1 MKLDIFSH
9 CTIDTIEFVDS
20 VTEQI
25 GGVACYGG
33 LTARKLKFDVNLHT
47 KFGSDFPYENYLVKN
62 NLKYQNAES
71 NRPTTRFTIKLSGS
85 DRTLY
90 LENTC
95 DPIEYASTQADGFL
109 VSPVFDEVSAQTFE
123 NLKKDC
129 NFVFLDPQGFL
140 RRVDAAKKIFL
151 EKTEINLSKIN
162 TIKLSHDEIL
172 ALADGATVNDMKS
185 IQKRGVEHVL
195 LTNKKEIF
203 LLAKD
208 RIYSITLPNNEIYDT
223 TGLGDIFFATFCCT
237 LLKEN
242 DFLWALCF
250 AGGAAQAALDT
261 KEFGL
266 KKIPEK
272 NEIETNGSYFYNTV
286 KFKQV

>member
-9 CTIDTIEFVDS
+9 CTIDTIEFDDS

-47 KFGSDFPYENYLVKN
+47 KFGPDFPHDEYLVKN
-62 NLKYQNAES
+62 KLIHSNAQS
-71 NRPTTRFTIKLSGS
+71 NKPTTRFTIKLSGA
-85 DRTLY
+85 DRMMY
-90 LENTC
+90 LTNTC
-95 DPIEYASTQADGFL
+95 EPIEYRASKADGFL
-109 VSPVFDEVSAQTFE
+109 VSPVFNEISSLVFE

-129 NFVFLDPQGFL
+129 DFIFLDPQGFL
-140 RRVDAAKKIFL
+140 RRSDAGKKVFL
-151 EKTEINLSKIN
+151 EKTNINLSKIN
-162 TIKLSHDEIL
+162 AIKLSYDEIKTL
-172 ALADGATVNDMKS
+172 SDGATVDDMKS
-185 IQKRGVEHVL
+185 IQKRGVKHVL
-195 LTNKKEIF
+195 LTDKKEIS
-203 LLAKD
+203 LLVND
-208 RIYSITLPNNEIYDT
+208 RVYSITLPNNEIYDT
-223 TGLGDIFFATFCCT
+223 TGLGDIFFTTFCCT

-272 NEIETNGSYFYNTV
+272 NNIETNGSYFYNTV

>member
-9 CTIDTIEFVDS
+9 CTIDTIEFGNTA
-20 VTEQI
+20 TEQI

-47 KFGSDFPYENYLVKN
+47 KFGPDFPHDEYLTKN
-62 NLKYQNAES
+62 KLEYQNAQS
-71 NRPTTRFTIKLSGS
+71 NKPTTRFTIKLSGT
-85 DRTLY
+85 DRTMY
-90 LENTC
+90 LTNMCES
-95 DPIEYASTQADGFL
+95 IEYSNSKADGFL
-109 VSPVFDEVSAQTFE
+109 VSPVFDEISSVALES
-123 NLKKDC
+123 LKKDC
-129 NFVFLDPQGFL
+129 NFIFLDPQGFL
-140 RRVDAAKKIFL
+140 RRVDSTKKVFL
-151 EKTEINLSKIN
+151 EKTNINLSKIN
-162 TIKLSHDEIL
+162 AIKLSYDEIM
-172 ALADGATVNDMKS
+172 ALSDGASVDDMKN
-185 IQKRGVEHVL
+185 IQKNGVKHVL
-195 LTNKKEIF
+195 LTNKKEIS
-203 LLAKD
+203 LLAND
-208 RIYSITLPNNEIYDT
+208 RLYSITLPNNEVYDT
-223 TGLGDIFFATFCCT
+223 TGLGDIFFTTFCCT

>member
-9 CTIDTIEFVDS
+9 CTIDTIEFGGS

-47 KFGSDFPYENYLVKN
+47 KFGPDFPYDEYLKKN
-62 NLKYQNAES
+62 NLTYENAQS
-71 NRPTTRFTIKLSGS
+71 NKPTTRFTIKLSGT
-85 DRTLY
+85 DRTMY
-90 LENTC
+90 LVNACE
-95 DPIEYASTQADGFL
+95 PIEYRSSKADGFL
-109 VSPVFDEVSAQTFE
+109 VSPVFDEISATVFE

-140 RRVDAAKKIFL
+140 RKVNSEKKIFL
-151 EKTEINLSKIN
+151 EQTDIALAKIN
-162 TIKLSHDEIL
+162 TIKVSYDEIL
-172 ALADGATVNDMKS
+172 ALSSGATIDDMKS
-185 IQKRGVEHVL
+185 IQKRGVDKVI
-195 LTNKKEIF
+195 LTNKKEIT
-203 LLAKD
+203 LLVKD
-208 RIYSITLPNNEIYDT
+208 RVYSITLPNNEIYDT
-223 TGLGDIFFATFCCT
+223 TGLGDIFFTTFCCT

-266 KKIPEK
+266 KKIPER

-286 KFKQV
+286 QFKQV

>member
-47 KFGSDFPYENYLVKN
+47 KFGPDFPYEDYLVKN

-71 NRPTTRFTIKLSGS
+71 NKPTTRFTIKLSGS

-195 LTNKKEIF
+195 LTNKKEIS

>member
-9 CTIDTIEFVDS
+9 CTIDTIEFDDS
-20 VTEQI
+20 VAEQI

-47 KFGSDFPYENYLVKN
+47 KFGPDFPYDEYLTKN
-62 NLKYQNAES
+62 NLTYENAQS
-71 NRPTTRFTIKLSGS
+71 NKPTTKFTIKLSGT
-85 DRTLY
+85 DRTMY
-90 LENTC
+90 LANTC
-95 DPIEYASTQADGFL
+95 EPIEYGISKADGFL
-109 VSPVFDEVSAQTFE
+109 VSPVFDEISAKVFE

-140 RRVDAAKKIFL
+140 RRINSEKKIFL
-151 EKTEINLSKIN
+151 EKTDINLAKIN
-162 TIKLSHDEIL
+162 TIKVSYDEIL
-172 ALADGATVNDMKS
+172 AMSSGATVEDMKN
-185 IQKRGVEHVL
+185 IQKRGVENVI
-195 LTNKKEIF
+195 LTNKKEIT
-203 LLAKD
+203 LLVKE
-208 RIYSITLPNNEIYDT
+208 RVYSITLPNNEVYDT
-223 TGLGDIFFATFCCT
+223 TGLGDIFFTTFCCT

-266 KKIPEK
+266 KKIPER

-286 KFKQV
+286 QFKQV

>member
-9 CTIDTIEFVDS
+9 CTIDTIEFGDT

-47 KFGSDFPYENYLVKN
+47 KFGPDFPQDEYLTKN
-62 NLKYQNAES
+62 KLTHKNAQS
-71 NRPTTRFTIKLSGS
+71 NKPTTRFTIKLSGS
-85 DRTLY
+85 DRIMY

-95 DPIEYASTQADGFL
+95 EPIEYEHSKADGFL
-109 VSPVFDEVSAQTFE
+109 VSPVFDEISSFTFD

-129 NFVFLDPQGFL
+129 NFIFLDPQGFL
-140 RRVDAAKKIFL
+140 RRVDSEKKVFL
-151 EKTEINLSKIN
+151 EKTNTNLSKIN
-162 TIKLSHDEIL
+162 TIKLSYDEIM
-172 ALADGATVNDMKS
+172 AMSDGATIEDMKN
-185 IQKRGVEHVL
+185 IQKRGVKHVL
-195 LTNKKEIF
+195 LTNKKEIS
-203 LLAKD
+203 LLAND
-208 RIYSITLPNNEIYDT
+208 RIYSITLPNNEVYDT
-223 TGLGDIFFATFCCT
+223 TGIGDIFFTTFCCT

-266 KKIPEK
+266 KKIPER
-272 NEIETNGSYFYNTV
+272 NDIETNGSYFYNTV

>member
-9 CTIDTIEFVDS
+9 CTIDTIEFSDS

-33 LTARKLKFDVNLHT
+33 LTARKLKFDVNLQT
-47 KFGSDFPYENYLVKN
+47 KFGPDFPYEEYLVKN

-71 NRPTTRFTIKLSGS
+71 AKPTTRFTIKLSGS

-95 DPIEYASTQADGFL
+95 EPIEYSASKADGFL

-129 NFVFLDPQGFL
+129 NFIFLDPQGFL
-140 RRVDAAKKIFL
+140 RRIDGTKKIFL
-151 EKTEINLSKIN
+151 AKTEINLSKIN
-162 TIKLSHDEIL
+162 TIKLSYDEIST
-172 ALADGATVNDMKS
+172 LADGATIDDMKN

-195 LTNKKEIF
+195 LTNKKEIS
-203 LLAKD
+203 LLAKG
-208 RIYSITLPNNEIYDT
+208 RIYSIILPNHEVYDT
-223 TGLGDIFFATFCCT
+223 TGLGDIFFTTFCCT

>member
-9 CTIDTIEFVDS
+9 CTIDTIEFGDTI
-20 VTEQI
+20 TEQI

-47 KFGSDFPYENYLVKN
+47 KFGPDFPYDEYLTKN
-62 NLKYQNAES
+62 KLTHKNSQSIK
-71 NRPTTRFTIKLSGS
+71 PTTRFTIKLSGA
-85 DRTLY
+85 DRTMY

-95 DPIEYASTQADGFL
+95 EPIEHEHSKADGFL
-109 VSPVFDEVSAQTFE
+109 VSPVFDEISSLTFD

-129 NFVFLDPQGFL
+129 DFIFLDPQGFL
-140 RRVDAAKKIFL
+140 RRIDSEKKVFL
-151 EKTEINLSKIN
+151 EKTNINLSKIN
-162 TIKLSHDEIL
+162 TIKLSYDEIM
-172 ALADGATVNDMKS
+172 ALSDGATVEDMKN
-185 IQKRGVEHVL
+185 IQKRGVKHVL
-195 LTNKKEIF
+195 LTNKKEIS
-203 LLAKD
+203 LLAGD
-208 RIYSITLPNNEIYDT
+208 RIYSITLPNNEVYDT
-223 TGLGDIFFATFCCT
+223 TGLGDIFFTTFCCT

-266 KKIPEK
+266 KKIPVK
-272 NEIETNGSYFYNTV
+272 NDIETNGSYFYNTV

>member
-9 CTIDTIEFVDS
+9 CTIDTIEFADS

-47 KFGSDFPYENYLVKN
+47 KFGPDFLYDDYLVKN
-62 NLKYQNAES
+62 NLKYHNAES

-95 DPIEYASTQADGFL
+95 EPIEYASTHADGFL
-109 VSPVFDEVSAQTFE
+109 VSPVFDEVSTQTFE
-123 NLKKDC
+123 NLKRDC

-140 RRVDAAKKIFL
+140 RRVDATKKIFL
-151 EKTEINLSKIN
+151 EKTELDLSKIN
-162 TIKLSHDEIL
+162 TIKLSYDEIF
-172 ALADGATVNDMKS
+172 ALANSASIDDMKS

-195 LTNKKEIF
+195 LTNKKEIS
-203 LLAKD
+203 LLTKG
-208 RIYSITLPNNEIYDT
+208 RIYSITLPNNEVYDT

-266 KKIPEK
+266 NKIPEK

>member
-9 CTIDTIEFVDS
+9 CTIDTIEFDNS

-33 LTARKLKFDVNLHT
+33 LTARKLKFDVTLHT
-47 KFGSDFPYENYLVKN
+47 KFGPDFPYDEYLTKNKLTHENA
-62 NLKYQNAES
+62 QS
-71 NRPTTRFTIKLSGS
+71 NKPTTRFTIKLDGA
-85 DRTLY
+85 DRIMY
-90 LENTC
+90 LANTC
-95 DPIEYASTQADGFL
+95 EPIEYGSSKADGFL
-109 VSPVFDEVSAQTFE
+109 VSPVFDEISTGVFE

-129 NFVFLDPQGFL
+129 DFVFLDPQGFL
-140 RRVDAAKKIFL
+140 RRIDSEKKVFL
-151 EKTEINLSKIN
+151 EKTNINLSNIN
-162 TIKLSHDEIL
+162 TIKLSYDEIK
-172 ALADGATVNDMKS
+172 ALSDGATVDDMKNM
-185 IQKRGVEHVL
+185 QKRGVEHVL
-195 LTNKKEIF
+195 LTNKKEIS
-203 LLAKD
+203 LLVND

-223 TGLGDIFFATFCCT
+223 TGLGDIFFTTFCCT

-250 AGGAAQAALDT
+250 AGGASQAALDT

-272 NEIETNGSYFYNTV
+272 NDIETNGSYFYNTV

>member
-9 CTIDTIEFVDS
+9 CTIDTIEFGDS

-47 KFGSDFPYENYLVKN
+47 KFGPDFPHDEYLTKN
-62 NLKYQNAES
+62 NLTHENAQS
-71 NRPTTRFTIKLSGS
+71 NKPTTRFTIKLSGA
-85 DRTLY
+85 DRTMY
-90 LENTC
+90 LANTC
-95 DPIEYASTQADGFL
+95 EPIEYSSSKADGFL
-109 VSPVFDEVSAQTFE
+109 VSPVFDEVSAEVFE
-123 NLKKDC
+123 NLKKGC
-129 NFVFLDPQGFL
+129 GFVFLDPQGFL
-140 RRVDAAKKIFL
+140 RRVDAGKKVFL
-151 EKTEINLSKIN
+151 EKTNINLSKIN
-162 TIKLSHDEIL
+162 TIKLSYDEIM
-172 ALADGATVNDMKS
+172 ALSDGATADNMKS
-185 IQKRGVEHVL
+185 IQKKGVKHVI
-195 LTNKKEIF
+195 LTNKKEIS
-203 LLAKD
+203 LLVNG

-223 TGLGDIFFATFCCT
+223 TGLGDIFFTTFCCT

-250 AGGAAQAALDT
+250 ASGAAQAALDT

-272 NEIETNGSYFYNTV
+272 NDIETNGSYFYNTV

>member
-9 CTIDTIEFVDS
+9 CTIDTIEFDDS
-20 VTEQI
+20 VTEQV

-47 KFGSDFPYENYLVKN
+47 KFGPDFSYNDYLTKNKLTYENA
-62 NLKYQNAES
+62 QS
-71 NRPTTRFTIKLSGS
+71 NKPTTRFTIKLSEA
-85 DRTLY
+85 DRMMY
-90 LENTC
+90 LTNTC
-95 DPIEYASTQADGFL
+95 EPIEYRNSKADGFL
-109 VSPVFDEVSAQTFE
+109 VSPVFDEISAEVFE

-129 NFVFLDPQGFL
+129 DFIFLDPQGFL
-140 RRVDAAKKIFL
+140 RRVDTEKKVFL
-151 EKTEINLSKIN
+151 EKTNINLSKIN
-162 TIKLSHDEIL
+162 AIKLSYDEIRTL
-172 ALADGATVNDMKS
+172 ANGATVDDMKS
-185 IQKRGVEHVL
+185 IQKMGVKHIL
-195 LTNKKEIF
+195 LTDKKEIS
-203 LLAKD
+203 LLVND
-208 RIYSITLPNNEIYDT
+208 RIYSITLPNSEIYDT
-223 TGLGDIFFATFCCT
+223 TGLGDIFFTTFCCT

-272 NEIETNGSYFYNTV
+272 NNIETNGSYFYNTV

>member
-47 KFGSDFPYENYLVKN
+47 KFGPDFPYEDYLVKN

>member
-9 CTIDTIEFVDS
+9 CTIDTIEFGDTI
-20 VTEQI
+20 TEQI

-47 KFGSDFPYENYLVKN
+47 KFGPDFPHDEYLAKN
-62 NLKYQNAES
+62 KLAYNNAQS
-71 NRPTTRFTIKLSGS
+71 NKPTTRFTIKLSGA
-85 DRTLY
+85 DRTMY
-90 LENTC
+90 LANTC
-95 DPIEYASTQADGFL
+95 IPIEYDNSNADGFL
-109 VSPVFDEVSAQTFE
+109 VSPVFDEISPSTFE

-129 NFVFLDPQGFL
+129 NFIFLDPQGFL
-140 RRVDAAKKIFL
+140 RRVDSEKKIFL
-151 EKTEINLSKIN
+151 EKTNIDLSKIN
-162 TIKLSHDEIL
+162 TIKLSYDEIM
-172 ALADGATVNDMKS
+172 ALSDGATVDDMKN
-185 IQKRGVEHVL
+185 IQKRGVKHVL
-195 LTNKKEIF
+195 LTNKKEIS
-203 LLAKD
+203 LLSDD
-208 RIYSITLPNNEIYDT
+208 RIYSITLPNNEVYDT
-223 TGLGDIFFATFCCT
+223 TGLGDIFFTTFCCT

-261 KEFGL
+261 KELGL

-272 NEIETNGSYFYNTV
+272 NDIETNGSYFYNTV